1 MSVLKKIKGWFTK
14 QSPPISVP
22 TKGLGNLAGLYIPK
36 EGDIKKLSN
45 KVNDLQSA
53 IDNLPP
59 PTPAPDLSEYAKKN
73 ENNSF
78 VPQSIVGATPWVNF
92 KFANGKIAGSIQGY
106 DDRFEVK
113 GNYENLVLKS
123 PKNVV
128 LDPTQNAVYEKAPTA
143 DNHLVNKKYAYEL
156 WENAVNQATQADSIM
171 LDTAKRYTDDEI
183 AKLGGADL
191 SKFYTKDEVDRMIQN
206 AIDKSTGHI
215 TTYSSKF
222 NYTTLYCEK
231 IHITNNLYGYWVNQ
245 LTLSIPDRMKGRS
258 GWVIIKFNSIEN
270 KQAKK
275 EAFTSIVSMDTF
287 NDISTSVKFNGRIG
301 IAQEDLLVGSTGGFN
316 ATVGYDII
324 WLGVK

>member
-1 MSVLKKIKGWFTK
+1 MGVLKKIKGWFTK
-14 QSPPISVP
+14 QSPPISAP

-191 SKFYTKDEVDRMIQN
+191 SKFYTKDEVDRIVQDYTYTQSNFGDSMQLDVRKFHISNDVFSYYIPNFTLPVPN
-206 AIDKSTGHI
+206 AI
-215 TTYSSKF
+215 
-222 NYTTLYCEK
+222 
-231 IHITNNLYGYWVNQ
+231 
-245 LTLSIPDRMKGRS
+245 RGRN
-258 GWVIIKFNSIEN
+258 GWVIIKINGVKNNNTQSWATVSLLCMKWIGRN
-270 KQAKK
+270 DANINVIGG
-275 EAFTSIVSMDTF
+275 TSLSLQ
-287 NDISTSVKFNGRIG
+287 DI
-301 IAQEDLLVGSTGGFN
+301 LVGSVGQFR
-316 ATVGYDII
+316 ATVSFDAI